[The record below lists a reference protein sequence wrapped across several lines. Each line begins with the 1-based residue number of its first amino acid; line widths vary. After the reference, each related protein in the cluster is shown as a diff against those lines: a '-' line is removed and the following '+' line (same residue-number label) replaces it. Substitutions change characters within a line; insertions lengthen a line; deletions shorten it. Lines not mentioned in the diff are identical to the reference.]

1 MHLFLLLFTE
11 DQDQL
16 GDLLTRLF
24 EDSSSQGG
32 SSLPQPDI
40 PDPIDNETLT
50 LELSNTLLQL
60 MT

>member
-1 MHLFLLLFTE
+1 MLSTE
-11 DQDQL
+11 DRDQL

-24 EDSSSQGG
+24 EDSGQG

-40 PDPIDNETLT
+40 PDTIDHSTLT
-50 LELSNTLLQL
+50 LELSNALHQL